1 MLWELRY
8 VSEWFTGD
16 DIFLQKAEYL
26 DMSLGDMHNEWYLIF
41 FPLFFSE
48 IYLNIFFFTYVGTL
62 HLEID
67 LWLIDLGVLTAILRM
82 VMEKTEAMI
91 EMKAQGVVT
100 GMELEGQLVMREEA
114 TGRGQVLTIGQE
126 GEVAPLPLI
135 AIEVLNSNDNLVN
148 RSNVLVIMHGT

>member
-1 MLWELRY
+1 
-8 VSEWFTGD
+8 
-16 DIFLQKAEYL
+16 
-26 DMSLGDMHNEWYLIF
+26 
-41 FPLFFSE
+41 
-48 IYLNIFFFTYVGTL
+48 
-62 HLEID
+62 
-67 LWLIDLGVLTAILRM
+67 M

-91 EMKAQGVVT
+91 GMKAQGVVT

-135 AIEVLNSNDNLVN
+135 VIEVLSSNDNLVN

>member
-1 MLWELRY
+1 M
-8 VSEWFTGD
+8 
-16 DIFLQKAEYL
+16 
-26 DMSLGDMHNEWYLIF
+26 
-41 FPLFFSE
+41 
-48 IYLNIFFFTYVGTL
+48 
-62 HLEID
+62 
-67 LWLIDLGVLTAILRM
+67 WLIDLGVLTDILRM

-91 EMKAQGVVT
+91 GMKAQGVVT

-135 AIEVLNSNDNLVN
+135 VIEVLNSNDNLVN